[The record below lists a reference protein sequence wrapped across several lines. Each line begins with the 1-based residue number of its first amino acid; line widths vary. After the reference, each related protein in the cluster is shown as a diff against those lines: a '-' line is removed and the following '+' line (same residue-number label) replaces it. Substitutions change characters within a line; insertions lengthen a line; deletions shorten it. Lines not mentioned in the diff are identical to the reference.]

1 MMMIPAEISK
11 KRVVPLA
18 ATFAAVYAILRLMP
32 IFVMI
37 GGSGRVFST
46 TEFVAPLLG
55 IILGPYV
62 GSVAGVIG
70 TFLGIMLTGRMNFFG
85 LDFLPIMMNAA
96 VLGLLMR
103 RRRIPAIVLYSALI
117 ALFFAHPSTLHFVPV
132 SFLGSTVSIP
142 FIWLHIITWIMLI
155 SPLSMK
161 SIEWISGA
169 SEKKRVTAAC
179 ILSLIGTTAQQ
190 LTGTLLFAS
199 MAVPLMGMTPTALQV
214 TWTAVF
220 YTYPI
225 ERLAI
230 ILPAA
235 TVVTTAVVR
244 TVQSTRLFKL
254 PNQTTQ

>member
-1 MMMIPAEISK
+1 MMIPAEISK

-18 ATFAAVYAILRLMP
+18 ATFAAIYGILRLMP

-103 RRRIPAIVLYSALI
+103 RKMVPALASYSALI
-117 ALFFAHPSTLHFVPV
+117 VLFFAHPSTLHFVPI
-132 SFLGSTVSIP
+132 SLPGSTVSVP
-142 FIWLHIITWIMLI
+142 FIWLHILTWILLV
-155 SPLSMK
+155 SPVGKK
-161 SIEWISGA
+161 SIEWISGT
-169 SEKKRVTAAC
+169 SEKKRLTAAC
-179 ILSLIGTTAQQ
+179 VLSLIGTTAQH

-199 MAVPLMGMTPTALQV
+199 MAVPLMGMSPTALQV

-225 ERLAI
+225 ERLAV

-235 TVVTTAVVR
+235 TLVTAAVVK
-244 TVQSTRLFKL
+244 TVQSTRLFKI
-254 PNQTTQ
+254 PSQTTIQ